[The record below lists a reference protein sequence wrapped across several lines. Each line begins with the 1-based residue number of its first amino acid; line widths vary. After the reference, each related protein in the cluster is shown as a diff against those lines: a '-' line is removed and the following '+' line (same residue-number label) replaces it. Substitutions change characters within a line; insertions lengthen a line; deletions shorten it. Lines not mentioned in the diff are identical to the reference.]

1 MAEDRRI
8 VAVTAVPALRAT
20 VERLAALTG
29 AEAEVV
35 TASAG
40 VRARWR
46 SAGLVVIGSDLAAV
60 VGQARL
66 PRRPGVGVVSSAAPD
81 DALWRAT
88 VELGA
93 VGLIRLPDEE
103 RSLVDLMG
111 RATDA
116 SPADGTV
123 IAVVGACGGAGAST
137 LAAALACT
145 SARGDPTLVVDGD
158 PLGGGID
165 VLLGA
170 EQARGVRWPEFAGT
184 RGRLP
189 TAALRD
195 AVPAI
200 DGLAVLSWDRSGP
213 GRLEPEA
220 SAAVMDAAVRSY
232 RRVIVDQPR
241 WLPGCSSGIVAGADV
256 GVLLVPATVRATVAA
271 SLVAAAMELPT
282 KPLLV
287 VRDPG
292 AGRLSCRE
300 VGSALGLPVVATL
313 RTESA
318 VEAAARRGDPPL
330 RRARGSLAQ
339 VCRTVLAAAD
349 ATQQ

>member
-1 MAEDRRI
+1 MAAERPI
-8 VAVTAVPALRAT
+8 VAVTTQPDLRAA

-29 AEAEVV
+29 ATAEVV

-46 SAGLVVIGSDLAAV
+46 AAGLMVIGSDLAEV
-60 VGQARL
+60 VAQARL
-66 PRRPGVGVVSSAAPD
+66 PRRSGVVVVSSAAPD
-81 DALWRAT
+81 EALWRTT

-93 VGLIRLPDEE
+93 VGLVRLPEEE
-103 RSLVDLMG
+103 RSLVELMG

-116 SPADGTV
+116 SSADGTV
-123 IAVVGACGGAGAST
+123 VAVVGACGGAGAST

-145 SARGDPTLVVDGD
+145 SARSGPTLLVDGD

-170 EQARGVRWPEFAGT
+170 EQARGARWPEFAGT

-189 TAALRD
+189 ADALRD
-195 AVPAI
+195 AVPTL
-200 DGLAVLSWDRSGP
+200 DGLSVLSWDRRGA
-213 GRLEPEA
+213 GRLETEA
-220 SAAVMDAAVRSY
+220 AAAVMDAAVRAY
-232 RRVIVDQPR
+232 RWVIVDVPR
-241 WLPGCSSGIVAGADV
+241 WLPGGESGLAAGADV
-256 GVLLVPATVRATVAA
+256 AVMLVPATVRATAAA
-271 SLVAAAMELPT
+271 SLVAAAPDLPA

-292 AGRLSCRE
+292 GGRLACRE

-330 RRARGSLAQ
+330 RRARGSLSQ
-339 VCRTVLAAAD
+339 VSRTVLAAAE
-349 ATQQ
+349 AHR